1 MKILVDAYGGDN
13 SPSAMVAGSVTAV
26 NLNENLKITLVG
38 KEEELKKELE
48 YIGYK
53 EDKIDIINANDVISC
68 EDVPTSAIRSK
79 TDSSLVVALDTMKQ
93 TEDYDAF
100 VSAGS
105 TGAVLTGAL
114 LKIGRIRGISRPALA
129 PVLPNIKGGKTLLI
143 DCGANVD
150 CKPQFLVDFAMMGSA
165 YMQSVFG
172 IEKPRVA
179 LVNVGVEDQK
189 GNELTHEVFALLK
202 AREDINFV
210 GNMEARD
217 ALSGDYDVLVCDGF
231 VGNVLLKSTEGT
243 VSFLLKTLK
252 EEIKNSG
259 FASKLGA
266 MFMKKAFKN
275 LKGKLD
281 YKNIGGS
288 PFLGIQKV
296 VIKAH
301 GSSDAKC
308 FYSAIMQAKTMVEN
322 KLVDKIKS
330 CIGEE

>member
-165 YMQSVFG
+165 YMQLVFG

-217 ALSGDYDVLVCDGF
+217 ALNGDYDVLVCDGF